1 MHKVLFSRTVHFP
14 VLGGGSGV
22 VGAGV
27 VGAAVVI
34 GAGIV
39 VGLVVVVVGLVV
51 VVVGLVVV
59 VVGSV
64 VVVGLVVVDLDVSVV
79 ITSVVSADSCPS
91 LLKGV
96 DFVSTFNSGGTSKDD
111 E

>member
-1 MHKVLFSRTVHFP
+1 MHNVLFSLTVHFP

-27 VGAAVVI
+27 VGAAVVV
-34 GAGIV
+34 GAGVV

-59 VVGSV
+59 DLVVG
-64 VVVGLVVVDLDVSVV
+64 VV
-79 ITSVVSADSCPS
+79 ITTVVSADSCVVCRS
-91 LLKGV
+91 LLEDVG
-96 DFVSTFNSGGTSKDD
+96 FVSTFINSGEPSKDV